1 MTNKDKEIQDLKNI
15 IAFKSD
21 IIEADRK
28 IINLQREN
36 IAHLKMVADD
46 RRVTIN
52 QMNEERWAVRKLDE
66 DRHKHELSHVTADAI
81 SQRFMEGR
89 IAEMD
94 MGEDLYDEIGYNG
107 GI

>member
-52 QMNEERWAVRKLDE
+52 QMNEERWVVRKLDE
-66 DRHKHELSHVTADAI
+66 DRPQYVTADSI
-81 SQRFMEGR
+81 SERFMEGR